1 MKTIYLGEKIE
12 TEMRKEKEME
22 FFEQL
27 DLGSKHLCELL
38 DMDHDLGDYA
48 ADGGDGVKLLDW
60 LEDRCAWTDEKGKCL
75 IYNIL
80 NNINER
86 IQPVQKID
94 ITDYFD
100 YFLKNVPIQSKE
112 EK

>member
-1 MKTIYLGEKIE
+1 MKGKICPLGLIA
-12 TEMRKEKEME
+12 RGGYGC
-22 FFEQL
+22 F
-27 DLGSKHLCELL
+27 
-38 DMDHDLGDYA
+38 GDQ
-48 ADGGDGVKLLDW
+48 
-60 LEDRCAWTDEKGKCL
+60 CAWTDEKGKCL

-80 NNINER
+80 NNINGR